1 MYREPI
7 WTSLEELKHF
17 NIIEKWREKWSLQ
30 TPFNY
35 EIIFDPTLP
44 EKGFQFERDIW
55 VKLNRIHTGH
65 GRCFDCLFKWNLIS
79 SPICDCGF
87 GNQTMAQ

>member
-1 MYREPI
+1 M
-7 WTSLEELKHF
+7 
-17 NIIEKWREKWSLQ
+17 EKWSLQ

-55 VKLNRIHTGH
+55 VKLNRIRTGH
-65 GRCFDCLFKWNLIS
+65 ASIVYLNGIFLIS
-79 SPICDCGF
+79 SPTCDCGL
-87 GNQTMAQ
+87 GNQTMAHVVCSCP